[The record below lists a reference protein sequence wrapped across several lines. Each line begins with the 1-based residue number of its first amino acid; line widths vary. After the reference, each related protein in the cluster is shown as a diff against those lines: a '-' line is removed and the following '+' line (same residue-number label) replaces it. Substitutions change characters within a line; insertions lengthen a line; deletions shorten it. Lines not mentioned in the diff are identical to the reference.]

1 MTNQNL
7 TTQRYVLENFA
18 AKDRIALLAL
28 HRSTHE
34 VIQRITTAETLS
46 SPDFQAWLRYLNSQK
61 HDLYLSMN
69 TLKRGSRGRTKEDVD
84 CIRHIFLDFDQN
96 GDRAVERLLARDDLP
111 VPNYLV
117 STSPDKWQVI
127 WKVEGFEKATAEELE
142 SGLVRS
148 TGADP
153 CVVDVARVLRLPGF
167 YNHKYHPAYLVTAE
181 ARCDAIRGPDHFPK
195 LAVDEPMV
203 EQFPKA
209 SPSRRRG
216 TGSTWSLSPS
226 AIGHTR
232 NALWDAVNLRA
243 HYGRDCALSSRSKA
257 QSARLRSAYR
267 SEGSPPARAGRPRAG
282 GTGGGRET
290 TLIMCSRLSTF
301 QMTIVKVDGKLFRTS
316 RRAAQ

>member
-1 MTNQNL
+1 MTGQNL
-7 TTQRYVLENFA
+7 TMQRYVLENFA
-18 AKDRIALLAL
+18 ARDRIALLVL
-28 HRSTHE
+28 HRTTHE

-96 GDRAVERLLARDDLP
+96 GDQAVERLLARDDLP

-127 WKVEGFEKATAEELE
+127 WKVEGFEKATAEEVE

-153 CVVDVARVLRLPGF
+153 CVVDVSRVLRLPGF

-181 ARCDAIRGPDHFPK
+181 ARCDAIRSPDHFLK
-195 LAVDEPMV
+195 LAVDEAMAEPS
-203 EQFPKA
+203 PKA
-209 SPSRRRG
+209 GPSRRRG
-216 TGSTWSLSPS
+216 TGLNLVSQSERDW
-226 AIGHTR
+226 AYAQR
-232 NALWDAVNLRA
+232 ALGRGEPERRVTEEIARYRVGQKHNPHDYAQRTVRKAVRQLE
-243 HYGRDCALSSRSKA
+243 
-257 QSARLRSAYR
+257 Q
-267 SEGSPPARAGRPRAG
+267 AGREQ
-282 GTGGGRET
+282 GRPEQG
-290 TLIMCSRLSTF
+290 RPE
-301 QMTIVKVDGKLFRTS
+301 QGRPEEEEKQR
-316 RRAAQ
+316 

>member
-1 MTNQNL
+1 VRCTYSPPTAQ
-7 TTQRYVLENFA
+7 YVENFA
-18 AKDRIALLAL
+18 AKDRVALLAL
-28 HRSTHE
+28 HRSTHQ

-46 SPDFQAWLRYLNSQK
+46 SPDLQAWLRYLNSRK
-61 HDLYLSMN
+61 YDLYLPMN

-96 GDRAVERLLARDDLP
+96 GDQAVEKLLARDDLP

-127 WKVEGFEKATAEELE
+127 WRVEGFEKATAEELE
-142 SGLVRS
+142 SGLARS

-181 ARCDAIRGPDHFPK
+181 PRCDAIRGPDHFPK

-209 SPSRRRG
+209 SPSRRRS
-216 TGSTWSLSPS
+216 TGFNLVSQSERDW
-226 AIGHTR
+226 AYAKR
-232 NALWDAVNLRA
+232 AL
-243 HYGRDCALSSRSKA
+243 GRGELERRITEEIARYRVGQKHNPHDYTQRTVRKA
-257 QSARLRSAYR
+257 ARRL
-267 SEGSPPARAGRPRAG
+267 EQAGREQG
-282 GTGGGRET
+282 GPEEDEKQR
-290 TLIMCSRLSTF
+290 
-301 QMTIVKVDGKLFRTS
+301 
-316 RRAAQ
+316 

>member
-61 HDLYLSMN
+61 YDLYLSMN

-96 GDRAVERLLARDDLP
+96 GDQAVEKLLARDDLP

-127 WKVEGFEKATAEELE
+127 WRVEGFEKATAEELE
-142 SGLVRS
+142 SGLARS

-216 TGSTWSLSPS
+216 TRFNLVSQSERDW
-226 AIGHTR
+226 AYAKR
-232 NALWDAVNLRA
+232 AL
-243 HYGRDCALSSRSKA
+243 GRGEPERRITEEIARYRVGQKHNPHDYAQRTVRKA
-257 QSARLRSAYR
+257 ARQL
-267 SEGSPPARAGRPRAG
+267 EQAGREQG
-282 GTGGGRET
+282 GPEEDEKQR
-290 TLIMCSRLSTF
+290 
-301 QMTIVKVDGKLFRTS
+301 
-316 RRAAQ
+316 

>member
-1 MTNQNL
+1 MTSQNL

-28 HRSTHE
+28 HRSTHQ
-34 VIQRITTAETLS
+34 VIQRVTTAETLS

-61 HDLYLSMN
+61 YDLYLSMN

-96 GDRAVERLLARDDLP
+96 GDQAVEKLLARDDLP

-127 WKVEGFEKATAEELE
+127 WRVEGFEKATAEELE

-181 ARCDAIRGPDHFPK
+181 TRCDAIRGPDHFPK
-195 LAVDEPMV
+195 LAFDELMA
-203 EQFPKA
+203 EQ
-209 SPSRRRG
+209 SSGTGPSRRRG
-216 TGSTWSLSPS
+216 TGLILVSQSERDW
-226 AIGHTR
+226 AYAKR
-232 NALWDAVNLRA
+232 AL
-243 HYGRDCALSSRSKA
+243 GRGEPERRVTEEIARYRVGQKHNPHDYAQRTVRKA
-257 QSARLRSAYR
+257 ARQLDQ
-267 SEGSPPARAGRPRAG
+267 AGCEQAG
-282 GTGGGRET
+282 PEEDEKQR
-290 TLIMCSRLSTF
+290 
-301 QMTIVKVDGKLFRTS
+301 
-316 RRAAQ
+316 

>member
-1 MTNQNL
+1 MTSQNL

-28 HRSTHE
+28 HRSTHQ
-34 VIQRITTAETLS
+34 VIQRVTTAETLS

-61 HDLYLSMN
+61 YDLYLSMN

-96 GDRAVERLLARDDLP
+96 GDQAVEKLLARDDLP

-127 WKVEGFEKATAEELE
+127 WRVEGFEKATAEELE
-142 SGLVRS
+142 SGLARS
-148 TGADP
+148 TRADP

-209 SPSRRRG
+209 SPSRRRS
-216 TGSTWSLSPS
+216 TGFNLVSQSERDW
-226 AIGHTR
+226 AYAKR
-232 NALWDAVNLRA
+232 AL
-243 HYGRDCALSSRSKA
+243 GRGEPERRITEEIARYRVGQKHNPQDYAQRTVRKA
-257 QSARLRSAYR
+257 ARRL
-267 SEGSPPARAGRPRAG
+267 EQAGREQG
-282 GTGGGRET
+282 GPEEDEKQR
-290 TLIMCSRLSTF
+290 
-301 QMTIVKVDGKLFRTS
+301 
-316 RRAAQ
+316 